1 MPTNITYNVRIDKRV
16 KEEADAL
23 YKSMGMSLSTAIN
36 LFLTQSVIQGK
47 LPITEIIAEPVKNN
61 AVPFDVPQTEQPVPS
76 SLETSKKPPAAAN
89 FKDNDDIFAILKPYL
104 IGPFTNF
111 DDKYTYVAYD
121 TSKMDKET
129 LEKVEMIVAARNAT
143 EVSSTI
149 WIFNDNKTR
158 LEERMF

>member
-1 MPTNITYNVRIDKRV
+1 MPTNVTYNVRIDKRV
-16 KEEADAL
+16 KQEADAL

-47 LPITEIIAEPVKNN
+47 LPIAEIIAEPVNSSLAANN
-61 AVPFDVPQTEQPVPS
+61 ASHAEQPAPKGTATGIKAP
-76 SLETSKKPPAAAN
+76 EAIKAADAI
-89 FKDNDDIFAILKPYL
+89 DIYSMLKPYL

-111 DDKYTYVAYD
+111 DDKYSYVAYD
-121 TSKMDKET
+121 TSKMDREM
-129 LEKVEMIVAARNAT
+129 LERVEIIIADRNAT
-143 EVSSTI
+143 EVSSTR